1 MNTTELK
8 LELFGLIDYIDDI
21 EILEAIMLLLKKT
34 SPGIINTQT
43 EKWDDLPIEL
53 QNDINEGLMQAKNEE
68 LMDHDSVM
76 KKYDK
81 WLTK

>member
-1 MNTTELK
+1 
-8 LELFGLIDYIDDI
+8 
-21 EILEAIMLLLKKT
+21 MLLLKKT